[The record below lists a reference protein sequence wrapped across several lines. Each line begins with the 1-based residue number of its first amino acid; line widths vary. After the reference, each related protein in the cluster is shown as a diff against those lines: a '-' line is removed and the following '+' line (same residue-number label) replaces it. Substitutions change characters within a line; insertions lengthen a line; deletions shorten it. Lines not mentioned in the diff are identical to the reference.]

1 MLNTEEGPIS
11 SDNNQK
17 ANRGSHYKN
26 RILLGQKCQF
36 LVGPQSL
43 RSLHSSDGKVVSY
56 HPSRAVPVN
65 SSRKCLMFL
74 RLK

>member
-1 MLNTEEGPIS
+1 MLNSKEGPIS

-17 ANRGSHYKN
+17 VNRGSHYKN
-26 RILLGQKCQF
+26 RTLLGQKCQF

-43 RSLHSSDGKVVSY
+43 RSLRSSDGKGVSY
-56 HPSRAVPVN
+56 HLSRAVSVN
-65 SSRKCLMFL
+65 SSRKCLMCL